1 MVFSLMKK
9 LVVALTKLAV
19 NTTVP
24 EPGTTVLACLIDFAA
39 AQGNAAQTVLDRIE
53 GKIDDIHN
61 NPFRLGT
68 RILLDAGKVKDTQ
81 LRMQRIQRALD
92 AFTQAAELTYP
103 NDPLLPLKARLSVG
117 ACYDLLQEQEVALML
132 YEEVFRAVKDLE
144 KLAQQGPENTE
155 YWDLFDRI
163 EYWFES
169 REPDYKARQQLIGI
183 LIRSKAELNDF
194 SEHLLMLILKRT
206 GISREKYLEPWN
218 PPKQQTRP
226 LIGRLLGG
234 QVKVPAQWKGGPA
247 NRNRLTPTKI
257 NLMVCPKCG
266 KNKVY
271 GTCPV
276 CRGAK
281 QVGGV
286 TCTRCFGLGR
296 ALVCDC
302 DKPIGNPATGGQIRF
317 DLNRCPVC
325 KGKGKVT
332 FNNGRTWI
340 KCLSCKGTGKRNRI
354 GF

>member
-53 GKIDDIHN
+53 GKIDDIHQ

-117 ACYDLLQEQEVALML
+117 ACYDLLLEREVALML

-163 EYWFES
+163 DHWFES
-169 REPDYKARQQLIGI
+169 KEPDYKARQQLIGI
-183 LIRSKAELNDF
+183 LTRNEAELNDF
-194 SEHLLMLILKRT
+194 SEHLLTLILKRT
-206 GISREKYLEPWN
+206 GTSREKYLEPWN

-234 QVKVPAQWKGGPA
+234 QVKLPAQWRPPA
-247 NRNRLTPTKI
+247 NRVKLAPGQVSF
-257 NLMVCPKCG
+257 LVCPNCG
-266 KNKVY
+266 KKKIY

-281 QVGGV
+281 LIGGV
-286 TCTRCFGLGR
+286 TCKRCLGLGN
-296 ALVCDC
+296 AFVCDC
-302 DKPIGNPATGGQIRF
+302 DKPVVKPVASGQIRY
-317 DLNRCPVC
+317 DINACPA
-325 KGKGKVT
+325 
-332 FNNGRTWI
+332 
-340 KCLSCKGTGKRNRI
+340 CKGTGKFTFNNGKTWVKCLSCNGTGKRKKFGI
-354 GF
+354 